1 MELEFF
7 NAGGLAIAW
16 PHARMGEVFVIAAV
30 SALDAGLLAA
40 AVVMLGRP
48 RPARQLLAF
57 LIGGMGSSI
66 IIGLLI
72 VLSLR
77 GSSVLHGLDKS
88 TKAVIGVAAGGLLIF
103 IAIAVAAGHR
113 MQWHPRRTRKRNADH
128 PPRQSLSD
136 RALGHH
142 SLWIAWAAG
151 ALYSAPGAE
160 YLAGLALLAKLNAPP
175 AASVAAI
182 LGFNV
187 IMFALIELPLLGL
200 VLIPDRTRSLTEKL
214 NAWMTAHR
222 QTLIVIVAGA
232 GGAYLLISGL
242 TDLS

>member
-1 MELEFF
+1 MELELF
-7 NAGGLAIAW
+7 NAGGLAIAL
-16 PHARMGEVFVIAAV
+16 PHARMGEVFVIAVV

-48 RPARQLLAF
+48 QPARQLLAY
-57 LIGGMGSSI
+57 LIGGMGFSI
-66 IIGLLI
+66 VIGVLV
-72 VLSLR
+72 VLSLH
-77 GSSVLHGLDKS
+77 GSNVLRGLDKS
-88 TKAVIGVAAGGLLIF
+88 TRAVVGVAAGGLLIF
-103 IAIAVAAGHR
+103 IAIAVESGRR
-113 MQWHPRRTRKRNADH
+113 MQWHPRRTRKRNADQ
-128 PPRQSLSD
+128 PPRQSLPD
-136 RALGHH
+136 RALGHD

-200 VLIPDRTRSLTEKL
+200 VLMPDRTRSLTEKV

-232 GGAYLLISGL
+232 GGTYLLISGL
-242 TDLS
+242 TDLG